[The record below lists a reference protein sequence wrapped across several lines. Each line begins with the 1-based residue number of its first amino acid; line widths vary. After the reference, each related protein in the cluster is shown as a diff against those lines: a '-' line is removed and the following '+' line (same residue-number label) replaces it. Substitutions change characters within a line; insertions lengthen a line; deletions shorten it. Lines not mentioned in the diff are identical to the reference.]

1 MSSNFITSEDR
12 MATFIDKF
20 CYIVVF
26 PDKKVELFK
35 SLRDI
40 QKSIC
45 IDSSTISK
53 KLKENNYFFKAKGSD
68 NIFFI
73 RKINESIKIP
83 DKIVCNYTYCPQ
95 QECSSSSNDNSCP
108 IDPE

>member
-1 MSSNFITSEDR
+1 MNSNFITSEDK
-12 MATFIDKF
+12 MTTFIDKF

-68 NIFFI
+68 NIFFT
-73 RKINESIKIP
+73 SIKPVLI
-83 DKIVCNYTYCPQ
+83 IVLGAQHRRRSRWSRVIN
-95 QECSSSSNDNSCP
+95 
-108 IDPE
+108 